1 MSLSPDYE
9 TLVTLFPLV
18 HQPSGEII
26 PNIEDFLS
34 TFNRTMINDLTD
46 AIAKRVETLRQEAS
60 E

>member
-1 MSLSPDYE
+1 MSL

-34 TFNRTMINDLTD
+34 TFNRTMIDELTD
-46 AIAKRVETLRQEAS
+46 AIAERVETLRQEAS
-60 E
+60 V